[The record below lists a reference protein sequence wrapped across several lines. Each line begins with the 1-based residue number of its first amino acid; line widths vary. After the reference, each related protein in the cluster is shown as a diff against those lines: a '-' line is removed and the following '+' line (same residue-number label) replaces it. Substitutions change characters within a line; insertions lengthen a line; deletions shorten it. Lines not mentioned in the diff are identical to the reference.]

1 MGIEEIDKHFELR
14 KKELMISNQQE
25 IERER
30 ELWEQKKRKE
40 EKIIRSQAETEADSK
55 LRAFKDQLRI
65 EEEKELHIIR
75 QNADTRL
82 TNFERELDQKLEAEK
97 LQLAGSYERIRKT
110 VEESERERYDF
121 ELEKFKN
128 E

>member
-1 MGIEEIDKHFELR
+1 
-14 KKELMISNQQE
+14 MISNQHE
-25 IERER
+25 VERER

-65 EEEKELHIIR
+65 EEEKELQMIR
-75 QNADTRL
+75 QNAETRL

-128 E
+128 EQNK